1 VYVLNNNENLKMS
14 KYKYLTVVFEINDS
28 VKFAS
33 VANNYKLTSKVYG
46 AEVIGLS
53 VKDEMQ
59 RVENLE
65 SLLEENGID
74 YE

>member
-1 VYVLNNNENLKMS
+1 
-14 KYKYLTVVFEINDS
+14 VFEINDS

>member
-1 VYVLNNNENLKMS
+1 MS
-14 KYKYLTVVFEINDS
+14 KYKYLTVVFEIDDS
-28 VKFAS
+28 VRFAS
-33 VANNYKLTSKVYG
+33 VADNYKFTSKVHG

-53 VKDEMQ
+53 IKDEMQ

-65 SLLEENGID
+65 KLLEENGID